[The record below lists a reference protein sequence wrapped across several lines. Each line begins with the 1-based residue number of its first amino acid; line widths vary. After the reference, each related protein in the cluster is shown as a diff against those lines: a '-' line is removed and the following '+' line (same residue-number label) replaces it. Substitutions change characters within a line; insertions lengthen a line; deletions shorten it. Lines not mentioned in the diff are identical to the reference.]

1 MDAIALGTV
10 VALLPSQLAKVN
22 LDGRHQVVAH
32 LGDTVHRNYIR
43 VLVGD
48 RVRVALMPAD
58 TKTRRR
64 LRRQKHEEHEE
75 DWFGS

>member
-1 MDAIALGTV
+1 MEALAEGIVTE
-10 VALLPSQLAKVN
+10 LLPSQLAKVE
-22 LDGRHQVVAH
+22 LEGRHTVVAH

-58 TKTRRR
+58 RTRGRIVEK
-64 LRRQKHEEHEE
+64 L
-75 DWFGS
+75 

>member
-1 MDAIALGTV
+1 MEALAEGV
-10 VALLPSQLAKVN
+10 VTELLPSQLAKVE
-22 LDGRHQVVAH
+22 LDGRHHVIAH

-58 TKTRRR
+58 RTRGRIVEK
-64 LRRQKHEEHEE
+64 L
-75 DWFGS
+75 